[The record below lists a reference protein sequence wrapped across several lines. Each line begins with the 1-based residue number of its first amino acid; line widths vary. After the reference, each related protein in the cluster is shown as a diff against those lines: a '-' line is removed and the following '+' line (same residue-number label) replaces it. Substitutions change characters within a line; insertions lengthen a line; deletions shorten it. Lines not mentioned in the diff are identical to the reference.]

1 MPAVMNAANEEAVA
15 QFLEERIHFLDI
27 PTVIEAACERHKADL
42 MAQPQ
47 LDDVLRV
54 DQWARTAVR
63 EQVDRGVTRLPVGAL
78 AA

>member
-27 PTVIEAACERHKADL
+27 PVVIEAACEQHKSDL
-42 MAQPQ
+42 MAHPQ
-47 LDDVLRV
+47 LDDVLSV
-54 DQWARTAVR
+54 DQWARQSVR
-63 EQVDRGVTRLPVGAL
+63 EQVKRGTRSIPAVSM

>member
-15 QFLEERIHFLDI
+15 QFLEEKIHFLDI
-27 PTVIEAACERHKADL
+27 PDVIEAACERHKADL
-42 MAQPQ
+42 MAHPQ
-47 LDDVLRV
+47 LEDVLRV

-63 EQVDRGVTRLPVGAL
+63 EQVNRGTTRVPMTIL